1 MLASIVERTGAHA
14 RCGRI
19 YIPIDEMQQF
29 SVTADDILH
38 SRYSKGFTQL
48 MSFQVER
55 VRRALTEALD
65 TMPLFERKTQRVLR
79 AQPICC

>member
-1 MLASIVERTGAHA
+1 
-14 RCGRI
+14 
-19 YIPIDEMQQF
+19 MQQF